1 MKKHKFYI
9 IFLSL
14 AIILSSCQ
22 KFSEGMTGSKRSKTS
37 DEFLVHKKK
46 PLVMPPD
53 FDDMPSPKQ
62 NKQKEEELS
71 ASSESIEDLLNI
83 KKKENNESFESGNDS
98 SLEQSILKKIKTN

>member
-9 IFLSL
+9 FFLSL
-14 AIILSSCQ
+14 AIILSSCGQ
-22 KFSEGMTGSKRSKTS
+22 ISEGMTGSKRSKS
-37 DEFLVHKKK
+37 GDEFLVHKKK

-62 NKQKEEELS
+62 NKKKEEELS
-71 ASSESIEDLLNI
+71 TSNESIEDLLNI
-83 KKKENNESFESGNDS
+83 KKKENNESFENGKDK